1 MQQRPGKRLRTQ
13 AGIFRGSTRQGNEA
27 QPREEAGIL
36 RTRGTVVKNCDFCVR
51 LRRTKQDAQI
61 PNQTGAK
68 VWYICRKR
76 VTDLRTMVRVT
87 GIMRTKPNGAGK
99 WYKND

>member
-36 RTRGTVVKNCDFCVR
+36 RTRGTVGKTSPKTR
-51 LRRTKQDAQI
+51 LEVSARRKQVNTHK
-61 PNQTGAK
+61 NQTKRPGNFGTYDENVILFCK
-68 VWYICRKR
+68 QWY
-76 VTDLRTMVRVT
+76 
-87 GIMRTKPNGAGK
+87 A
-99 WYKND
+99 

>member
-36 RTRGTVVKNCDFCVR
+36 RTRGTVEKTSPKTR
-51 LRRTKQDAQI
+51 LEVSARRKQVNTHKKQSNYKA
-61 PNQTGAK
+61 NF
-68 VWYICRKR
+68 
-76 VTDLRTMVRVT
+76 
-87 GIMRTKPNGAGK
+87 GK
-99 WYKND
+99 SAESLLPVCNEWCT